1 MENNLDQ
8 NIREKLQEREIQPSA
23 SAWER
28 LSTQLDDAQQKRKR
42 GWFLYMGY
50 AASILLIV
58 SLVLFFNKKDDS
70 KVDNFVVEEEVQAP
84 EIDKSIDFKTPIVED
99 KEIVQNEDNKTLD
112 VKTSGIKNVDSKT
125 IDKKQN
131 RIIKNKVE
139 QKFKPST
146 TQESVIANQTQKK
159 ETKFVDPLQKIKELN
174 EAKETDVANIN
185 QDSSNLSVKEGIYVD
200 SEALLLS
207 VTSTREE
214 LRAFYKKY
222 KVDRAEVLA
231 TIKDQLKKSNLKID
245 PNTILAEVEKDV
257 NEESFQNNFY
267 QFIKKRVSGVATA
280 IANRNN

>member
-8 NIREKLQEREIQPSA
+8 NIREKLQGREIQPSA

-58 SLVLFFNKKDDS
+58 SLVLFFNKKDES
-70 KVDNFVVEEEVQAP
+70 EVQNFVVEEEVKTP
-84 EIDKSIDFKTPIVED
+84 EIDTSIDFKTPVEED
-99 KEIVQNEDNKTLD
+99 EVIVQKEDNETLD
-112 VKTSGIKNVDSKT
+112 VKTSDLNTKTFKTVDARNPVIKKSAPKLKSV
-125 IDKKQN
+125 
-131 RIIKNKVE
+131 VPE
-139 QKFKPST
+139 
-146 TQESVIANQTQKK
+146 EVVIAKQSETK
-159 ETKFVDPLQKIKELN
+159 ETKFVDPMKKIKELD
-174 EAKETDVANIN
+174 KVQETDVASIH
-185 QDSSNLSVKEGIYVD
+185 QDTSNLSSKKGIYVD

-214 LRAFYKKY
+214 LRAFYHKY

-231 TIKDQLKKSNLKID
+231 TIQDELKKSNLKID

-257 NEESFQNNFY
+257 NEESFKNNFY

>member
-8 NIREKLQEREIQPSA
+8 NIREKLQGREIQPSA

-58 SLVLFFNKKDDS
+58 SLVLFFNKKDES
-70 KVDNFVVEEEVQAP
+70 EVQNFVVEEEVKTP
-84 EIDKSIDFKTPIVED
+84 EIDTSIDFKTPVEED
-99 KEIVQNEDNKTLD
+99 EVIVQKEDNETLD
-112 VKTSGIKNVDSKT
+112 VKTSDLNTKTFKTVDARNPVIKKSAPKLKSV
-125 IDKKQN
+125 
-131 RIIKNKVE
+131 VPE
-139 QKFKPST
+139 
-146 TQESVIANQTQKK
+146 EVVIAKQSETK
-159 ETKFVDPLQKIKELN
+159 ETKFVDPMKKIKELD
-174 EAKETDVANIN
+174 KVQETDVASIH
-185 QDSSNLSVKEGIYVD
+185 QDTSNLSSKKGIYVD

-214 LRAFYKKY
+214 LRAFYQKY

-231 TIKDQLKKSNLKID
+231 TIQDELKKSNLKID

>member
-8 NIREKLQEREIQPSA
+8 NIREKLQGREIQPSA

-58 SLVLFFNKKDDS
+58 SLVLFFNKKDES
-70 KVDNFVVEEEVQAP
+70 EVQNFVVEEEVKTP
-84 EIDKSIDFKTPIVED
+84 EIDTSIDFKAPVEED
-99 KEIVQNEDNKTLD
+99 EVIVQKEDNETLD
-112 VKTSGIKNVDSKT
+112 VKTSDLNTKTFKTVDARNPVIKKSAPKLKSV
-125 IDKKQN
+125 
-131 RIIKNKVE
+131 VPE
-139 QKFKPST
+139 
-146 TQESVIANQTQKK
+146 EVVIAKQSETK
-159 ETKFVDPLQKIKELN
+159 ETKFVDPMKKIKELD
-174 EAKETDVANIN
+174 KVQETDVASIH
-185 QDSSNLSVKEGIYVD
+185 QDTSNLSSKKGIYVD

-214 LRAFYKKY
+214 LRAFYQKY

-231 TIKDQLKKSNLKID
+231 TIQDELKKSNLKID